1 MKNSIWDILTMIL
14 LLGIVIV
21 AVGVLML
28 FQNPYLVFNPFPP
41 PPPVPT
47 IFVPSFTPTPKS
59 LPPTWTPTAFPT
71 LISEATKRPTSTPL
85 PTNTPFVLPSP
96 TPILKTVYPTNA
108 RLPLEG
114 KCKVLAQSPEDGK
127 TIKAGET
134 FRVSWTLQNTST
146 EPWRSDS
153 IDVRFKG
160 GVPMH
165 TSKDVID
172 LPKSVE
178 PNGTIDITITMT
190 APEKA
195 GYQITYWTLS
205 AGSTVKCTFYVEIFV
220 EK

>member
-1 MKNSIWDILTMIL
+1 MKNSIWNVLSIL
-14 LLGIVIV
+14 LLAGIVIIAAWGFMV
-21 AVGVLML
+21 
-28 FQNPYLVFNPFPP
+28 FQNPYIALNPFPP

-47 IFVPSFTPTPKS
+47 IFVPSFTPTPKT
-59 LPPTWTPTAFPT
+59 LPPTWTPTPQST
-71 LISEATKRPTSTPL
+71 TISEITKKPTSTPL

-96 TPILKTVYPTNA
+96 TPVLKTVYPTNA

-127 TIKAGET
+127 TIKAGES

-146 EPWRSDS
+146 ETWRSDS

-160 GVPMH
+160 GTPMH

-172 LPKSVE
+172 LPKSV
-178 PNGTIDITITMT
+178 PPDGTIDITITMT
-190 APEKA
+190 APEKT

-205 AGSTVKCTFYVEIFV
+205 AGTTVKCTFYVEIFV